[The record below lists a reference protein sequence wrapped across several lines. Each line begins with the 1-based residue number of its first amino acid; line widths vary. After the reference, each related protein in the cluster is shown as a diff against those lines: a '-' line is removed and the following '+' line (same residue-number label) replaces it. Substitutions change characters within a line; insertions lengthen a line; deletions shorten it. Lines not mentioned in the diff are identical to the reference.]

1 MTEGIIICHGQL
13 AFELIKTVDKI
24 LGNAKGLHPFSNDLI
39 APEVLYNQVIECIKE
54 NKIVKFVIMVDL
66 RGGNCW
72 KVAKMLNREFPATKL
87 LSGVNIP
94 MLVSFLTKRE
104 NASVADLE
112 KILEQ
117 DTHRGVV
124 LEQSQD

>member
-13 AFELIKTVDKI
+13 AFELIKTVEKI
-24 LGNAKGLHPFSNDLI
+24 LGNVRGLYPFSNCLV
-39 APEVLYNQVIECIKE
+39 APEVLYNQVAKFIKAS
-54 NKIVKFVIMVDL
+54 NTVNFVIMVDL

-72 KVAKMLNREFPATKL
+72 KVAKMLNRDFPSMKL

-94 MLVSFLTKRE
+94 MLISFLTKKE
-104 NASVADLE
+104 KASLSDLTE
-112 KILEQ
+112 ILER

-124 LEQSQD
+124 LE